1 MISPVIL
8 PRRNV
13 EPTKTRD
20 YLSFSAMNL
29 YRSCPLR
36 YKFRY
41 LDGLPEEAVSSSLV
55 FGSAV
60 HASVELHL
68 NRLLAGEPLPSI
80 DEMLTVYHDAW
91 RDQLE
96 VGQVQFGKDDDVASL
111 SKLAGR
117 MLEAFRVS
125 PMAQPM
131 GHVIGVEEELRGSII
146 PGVPDLLGRIDLIT
160 ETDEA
165 VVITDLKTSRSRWSR
180 DQAEDSAEQLLL
192 YSELVKHLV
201 PGKQMRLRFA
211 VLTKTKE
218 PVVDV
223 HELPVE
229 QQRVDRTKRVVER
242 VWRSIE
248 AGSFYPA
255 PSPMQCPSCP
265 YREPCRNW
273 QGA

>member
-1 MISPVIL
+1 MITAAVTPPSKV
-8 PRRNV
+8 
-13 EPTKTRD
+13 RD

-29 YRSCPLR
+29 YRGCPLR

-41 LDGLPEEAVSSSLV
+41 LDGLPEEAVSASLV

-60 HASVELHL
+60 HRAAELHY
-68 NRLLAGEPLPSI
+68 NRLLAGEALPGL
-80 DEMLTVYHDAW
+80 EELLAAYHDAW

-96 VGQVQFGKDDDVASL
+96 TAPVQFGKDDDVASL

-125 PMAQPM
+125 PAAQPV
-131 GHVIGVEEELRGSII
+131 GRVIGIEEEPRGAII
-146 PGVPDLLGRIDLIT
+146 PGVPDLLGRIDLLI
-160 ETDEA
+160 ETDDA

-192 YSELVKHLV
+192 YSELVKHLM
-201 PGKQMRLRFA
+201 PGKRLRLQFV

-218 PVVDV
+218 PIVDV

-229 QQRVDRTKRVVER
+229 LQRVDRTKRGVER

-248 AGSFYPA
+248 AGHFYPT
-255 PSPMQCPSCP
+255 PSAMNCGGCP
-265 YREPCRNW
+265 YLEPCRAW
-273 QGA
+273 CG

>member
-8 PRRNV
+8 PRRDA
-13 EPTKTRD
+13 EPTKARD

-60 HASVELHL
+60 HASVELHF

-80 DEMLTVYHDAW
+80 EEMLTVYHDAW

-96 VGQVQFGKDDDVASL
+96 VGQVQFGKDDDVSSL

-117 MLEAFRVS
+117 MLEAFRSS
-125 PMAQPM
+125 PAAQPA
-131 GHVIGVEEELRGSII
+131 GHVIGVEEELRGAII

-201 PGKQMRLRFA
+201 PGKQMRLRFLI
-211 VLTKTKE
+211 LTNTKE
-218 PVVDV
+218 PVVGV